1 MATKELTSGS
11 PIKLITLFMLPI
23 FLGNIFQQLYNLAD
37 ALIVGRIIGINA
49 LAAVGATSPIIF
61 MIISFIFASTQ
72 GFTVITAQKFG
83 AREYDLVKKSLA
95 ASIVLSA
102 ALTIIVTLISAPF
115 SYQMLAFLRTPA
127 DIIHMA
133 DTYLFIMLVG
143 IFATVFYNLSSNII
157 RALGDS
163 KTPLYF
169 LIFASILNVFLDI
182 YFIVNLKMG
191 IVGAG
196 WATVLSQ
203 AISTILCLTFMFW
216 KFPILRLKK
225 DDWIVSK
232 DFYMEHLRVGI
243 PMGFQMSVLSIGII
257 ALQFVL
263 NGFGSVA
270 VAAFTTA
277 MRVDQLFT
285 QVYLAL
291 GATMAVFAAQNFGAK
306 KLSRIKEGAK
316 ASILIA
322 FITSIFSILV
332 LTFFS
337 GDLVALFMS
346 EVDPE
351 VVRLAEIYLHILMI
365 FFFFLGVLLIFRN
378 ILQGMGSVMAPLA
391 SGIAELI
398 ARTACAF
405 IFGHYFGYVGIC
417 TATPAA
423 WAAAALVLFIGYK
436 ISLIK
441 HVKTIRKRA

>member
-11 PIKLITLFMLPI
+11 PIKLITFFMLPI
-23 FLGNIFQQLYNLAD
+23 FLGNIFQQLYNLVD

-203 AISTILCLTFMFW
+203 AISTILCLAFMFW

-225 DDWIVSK
+225 EDWIVSK

>member
-11 PIKLITLFMLPI
+11 PIKLITFFMLPI
-23 FLGNIFQQLYNLAD
+23 FLGNIFQQLYNLVD

-127 DIIHMA
+127 DIIDMA

-191 IVGAG
+191 IAGAG

-203 AISTILCLTFMFW
+203 AVSTILCLAFMFW

-225 DDWIVSK
+225 EDWNVSK

-285 QVYLAL
+285 QIYLAL

>member
-11 PIKLITLFMLPI
+11 PIKLITFFMLPI
-23 FLGNIFQQLYNLAD
+23 FLGNIFQQLYNLVD

-102 ALTIIVTLISAPF
+102 ALMIIVTLISAPF
-115 SYQMLAFLRTPA
+115 SYQMLAFLRTPT
-127 DIIHMA
+127 DIIDMA

-191 IVGAG
+191 IAGAG

-203 AISTILCLTFMFW
+203 AVSTILCLAFMFW

-225 DDWIVSK
+225 EDWNVSK

-332 LTFFS
+332 LSFFS

>member
-23 FLGNIFQQLYNLAD
+23 FLGNIFQQLYNLVD

-133 DTYLFIMLVG
+133 DTCLFIMLVG
-143 IFATVFYNLSSNII
+143 IFATVFYNLSSNVI

-203 AISTILCLTFMFW
+203 AISTILCLAFMFW

-225 DDWIVSK
+225 EDWIVSK

-277 MRVDQLFT
+277 IRVDQLFT

>member
-11 PIKLITLFMLPI
+11 PIKLITFFMLPI
-23 FLGNIFQQLYNLAD
+23 FLGNIFQQLYNLVD

-143 IFATVFYNLSSNII
+143 IFATVFYNLSSNVI

-405 IFGHYFGYVGIC
+405 IFGHYFGYAGIC

>member
-11 PIKLITLFMLPI
+11 PIKLITFFMLPI
-23 FLGNIFQQLYNLAD
+23 FLGNIFQQLYNLVD

-115 SYQMLAFLRTPA
+115 AYQLLAFLRTPT
-127 DIIHMA
+127 DIIDMA

-143 IFATVFYNLSSNII
+143 IFATVFYNLSSNVI

-191 IVGAG
+191 IAGAG

-203 AISTILCLTFMFW
+203 AVSTILCLTFMFW
-216 KFPILRLKK
+216 KFPILRVKK
-225 DDWIVSK
+225 EDWNVSK

-306 KLSRIKEGAK
+306 KLARIKEGAK
-316 ASILIA
+316 ASIFIA

-423 WAAAALVLFIGYK
+423 WATAALVLFIGYK

>member
-11 PIKLITLFMLPI
+11 PIKLITFFMLPI
-23 FLGNIFQQLYNLAD
+23 FLGNIFQQLYNLVD

-115 SYQMLAFLRTPA
+115 AYQMLAFLRTPT
-127 DIIHMA
+127 DIIDMA

-143 IFATVFYNLSSNII
+143 IFATVFYNLSSNVI

-191 IVGAG
+191 IAGAG

-203 AISTILCLTFMFW
+203 AVSTILCLAFMFW

-225 DDWIVSK
+225 EDWNVSK

-306 KLSRIKEGAK
+306 KLARIKEGAK

>member
-11 PIKLITLFMLPI
+11 PIKLITFFMLPI
-23 FLGNIFQQLYNLAD
+23 FLGNIFQQLYNLVD

-115 SYQMLAFLRTPA
+115 SYQMLAFLRTPT
-127 DIIHMA
+127 DIIDMA
-133 DTYLFIMLVG
+133 DTCLFIMLAG
-143 IFATVFYNLSSNII
+143 IFATVFYNLSSNVI

-203 AISTILCLTFMFW
+203 AISTILCLAFMFW

-225 DDWIVSK
+225 EDWIVSK

>member
-1 MATKELTSGS
+1 MSTKELTSGS
-11 PIKLITLFMLPI
+11 PIKLITFFMLPI
-23 FLGNIFQQLYNLAD
+23 FLGNIFQQLYNLVD

-115 SYQMLAFLRTPA
+115 SYQMLAFLRTPT
-127 DIIHMA
+127 DIIDMA

-143 IFATVFYNLSSNII
+143 IFATVFYNLSSNVI

-191 IVGAG
+191 IAGAG

-203 AISTILCLTFMFW
+203 AVSTILCLAFMFW

-225 DDWIVSK
+225 EDWNVSK

-285 QVYLAL
+285 QIYLAL

>member
-1 MATKELTSGS
+1 MVTKELTSGS
-11 PIKLITLFMLPI
+11 PIKLITFFMLPI
-23 FLGNIFQQLYNLAD
+23 FLGNIFQQLYNLVD

-127 DIIHMA
+127 DIIHIA

-203 AISTILCLTFMFW
+203 AISTILCLAFMFW

-225 DDWIVSK
+225 EDWIVSK

>member
-11 PIKLITLFMLPI
+11 PIKLITFFMLPI
-23 FLGNIFQQLYNLAD
+23 FLGNIFQQLYNLVD

-127 DIIHMA
+127 DIIDMA

-191 IVGAG
+191 IAGAG

-203 AISTILCLTFMFW
+203 AVSTILCLAFMFW

-225 DDWIVSK
+225 EDWNVSK

-423 WAAAALVLFIGYK
+423 WAAAALVL
-436 ISLIK
+436 LT
-441 HVKTIRKRA
+441 V

>member
-143 IFATVFYNLSSNII
+143 IFATVFYNLSSNVI

>member
-11 PIKLITLFMLPI
+11 PIKLITFFMLPI
-23 FLGNIFQQLYNLAD
+23 FLGNIFQQLYNLVD

-163 KTPLYF
+163 KTTLYF

-203 AISTILCLTFMFW
+203 AISTILCLAFMFW

-225 DDWIVSK
+225 EDWIVSK

>member
-11 PIKLITLFMLPI
+11 PIKLITFFMLPI
-23 FLGNIFQQLYNLAD
+23 FLGNIFQQLYNLVD

-143 IFATVFYNLSSNII
+143 IFATVFYNLSSNVI

-191 IVGAG
+191 IAGAG
-196 WATVLSQ
+196 LATVLSQ
-203 AISTILCLTFMFW
+203 AISTILCLAFMFW

-398 ARTACAF
+398 ARTVCAF

>member
-11 PIKLITLFMLPI
+11 PIKLITFFMLPI
-23 FLGNIFQQLYNLAD
+23 FLGNIFQQLYNLVD

-203 AISTILCLTFMFW
+203 AISTILCLAFMFW

-225 DDWIVSK
+225 EDWIVSK

-405 IFGHYFGYVGIC
+405 IFGHYFGYAGIC

>member
-11 PIKLITLFMLPI
+11 PIKLITFFMLPI
-23 FLGNIFQQLYNLAD
+23 FLGNIFQQLYNLVD

-95 ASIVLSA
+95 TSIVLSA

-127 DIIHMA
+127 DIIDMA
-133 DTYLFIMLVG
+133 DTYLFIMLAG

-191 IVGAG
+191 IAGAG

-203 AISTILCLTFMFW
+203 AVSTILCLAFMFW

-225 DDWIVSK
+225 EDWNVSK

>member
-11 PIKLITLFMLPI
+11 PIKLITFFMLPI
-23 FLGNIFQQLYNLAD
+23 FLGNIFQQLYNLVD

-203 AISTILCLTFMFW
+203 AISTILCLAFMFW

-225 DDWIVSK
+225 EDWIVSK

-365 FFFFLGVLLIFRN
+365 FFFFLGVLLIFKN

>member
-11 PIKLITLFMLPI
+11 PIKLITFFMLPI

-143 IFATVFYNLSSNII
+143 IFATVFYNLSSNVI

-351 VVRLAEIYLHILMI
+351 VVRLAENYLHILMI

>member
-11 PIKLITLFMLPI
+11 PIKLITFFMLPI
-23 FLGNIFQQLYNLAD
+23 FLGNIFQQLYNLVD

-115 SYQMLAFLRTPA
+115 SYQMLAFLRTPT
-127 DIIHMA
+127 DIIDMA

-143 IFATVFYNLSSNII
+143 IFATVFYNLSSNVI

-191 IVGAG
+191 IAGAG

-203 AISTILCLTFMFW
+203 AVSTILCLAFMFW

-225 DDWIVSK
+225 EDWNVSK

>member
-11 PIKLITLFMLPI
+11 PIKLITFFMLPI
-23 FLGNIFQQLYNLAD
+23 FLGNIFQQLYNLVD

-115 SYQMLAFLRTPA
+115 AYQMLAFLRTPT
-127 DIIHMA
+127 DIIDMA

-143 IFATVFYNLSSNII
+143 IFATVFYNLSSNVI

-191 IVGAG
+191 IAGAG

-203 AISTILCLTFMFW
+203 AVSTVLCLAFMFW

-225 DDWIVSK
+225 EDWNVSK

-423 WAAAALVLFIGYK
+423 WATAALVLFIGYK

>member
-11 PIKLITLFMLPI
+11 PIKLITFFMLPI
-23 FLGNIFQQLYNLAD
+23 FLGNIFQQLYNLVD

-115 SYQMLAFLRTPA
+115 SYQMLAFLRTPT
-127 DIIHMA
+127 DIIDMA
-133 DTYLFIMLVG
+133 DTCLFIMLAG
-143 IFATVFYNLSSNII
+143 IFATVFYNLSSNVI

-191 IVGAG
+191 IAGAG

-203 AISTILCLTFMFW
+203 AVSTILCLAFMFW

-225 DDWIVSK
+225 EDWIVSK

-291 GATMAVFAAQNFGAK
+291 GATMAVFAAHNFRAK

-332 LTFFS
+332 LSFFS

-423 WAAAALVLFIGYK
+423 WAAAALVLFIGYT

>member
-11 PIKLITLFMLPI
+11 PIKLITFFMLPI
-23 FLGNIFQQLYNLAD
+23 FLGNIFQQLYNLVD

-115 SYQMLAFLRTPA
+115 SYQMLAFLRTPT
-127 DIIHMA
+127 DIIDMA
-133 DTYLFIMLVG
+133 DTYLFIMLAG
-143 IFATVFYNLSSNII
+143 IFATVFYNLSSNVI

-191 IVGAG
+191 IAGAG

-203 AISTILCLTFMFW
+203 AVSTILCLAFMFW
-216 KFPILRLKK
+216 NFPILRLKK
-225 DDWIVSK
+225 EDWNVSK

>member
-11 PIKLITLFMLPI
+11 PIKLITFFMLPI
-23 FLGNIFQQLYNLAD
+23 FLGNIFQQLYNLVD

-61 MIISFIFASTQ
+61 MIISFVFASTQ

-102 ALTIIVTLISAPF
+102 ALMIIVTLISAPF
-115 SYQMLAFLRTPA
+115 SYQMLAFLRTPT
-127 DIIHMA
+127 DIIDMA

-191 IVGAG
+191 IAGAG

-203 AISTILCLTFMFW
+203 AVSTILCLAFMFW

-225 DDWIVSK
+225 EDWNVSK